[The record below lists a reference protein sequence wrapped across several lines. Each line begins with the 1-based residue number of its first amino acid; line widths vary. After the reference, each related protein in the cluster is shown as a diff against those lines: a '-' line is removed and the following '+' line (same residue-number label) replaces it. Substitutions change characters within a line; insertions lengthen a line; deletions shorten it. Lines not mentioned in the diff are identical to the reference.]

1 MGHSIRSRLRRARS
15 CSRAVALSACASLA
29 FACTGGG
36 SGGGDGGGGGGNP
49 PTTKLEPAFG
59 GLTFSSP
66 VKLVQHPRDADRWYV
81 VEQGGKIWTF
91 LASNPAATKTLALDI
106 VASPGINVGGGGEQ
120 GLLGLA
126 FDPDFGAGGAGGELY
141 LTYTDANAGDSML
154 ARYQS
159 PDDDGPFTPTA
170 DPIVLAI
177 PHGAPNHNGGDIEF
191 GKDRFLYY
199 SMGDGADGSNGQ
211 RLSAL
216 LGKVMRLDVLGA
228 PASGEKYAVPNA
240 NPFQTAGRP
249 FCDSGQSPTAA
260 PCPEIFAYGFRNPWR
275 MNFDP
280 ATDQLWIGD
289 VGESRR
295 EEIDLVLSGRNYGWN
310 CVEGDLLGP
319 NMGPECNGIASS
331 SQPPEAVHDRTDA
344 QAIIGGAVYRG
355 SAIPALVGFY
365 VYGDD
370 ITQRFFA
377 FHIDDTAPPTRLDL
391 DPKHVSAFGQGRDG
405 EIYVVSLLES
415 PSIYK
420 LVPAP

>member
-1 MGHSIRSRLRRARS
+1 MGRFIGSRLRRTS
-15 CSRAVALSACASLA
+15 CARAVALAACVGLA
-29 FACTGGG
+29 WACKGGG
-36 SGGGDGGGGGGNP
+36 SGGGDGGGGGNPP
-49 PTTKLEPAFG
+49 PTTKLDPAFG
-59 GLTFSSP
+59 GLTFSLP
-66 VKLVQHPRDADRWYV
+66 VKLVQHPSDSDRWYV

-106 VASPGINVGGGGEQ
+106 VASQGINLGAPGEQ

-126 FDPDFGAGGAGGELY
+126 FDPDFGPGGELY
-141 LTYTDANAGDSML
+141 LTYTDETANASIL

-159 PDDDGPFTPTA
+159 ADDDGPFTPTG

-177 PHGAPNHNGGDIEF
+177 PHPAPNHNGGDIEF
-191 GKDRFLYY
+191 GTDRFLYY

-211 RLSAL
+211 KVSAL
-216 LGKVMRLDVLGA
+216 LGKVLRIDVLGT

-249 FCDSGQSPTAA
+249 FCDSGQSPTAQ

-295 EEIDLVLSGRNYGWN
+295 EEIDVVLSGRNYGWN

-319 NMGPECNGIASS
+319 NLGPECNGIVSE
-331 SQPPEAVHDRTDA
+331 PPEVVHDRTDA

-420 LVPAP
+420 IAPAP

>member
-1 MGHSIRSRLRRARS
+1 V
-15 CSRAVALSACASLA
+15 RAVALSACAGLA
-29 FACTGGG
+29 WACTGGG
-36 SGGGDGGGGGGNP
+36 SSSGDGGGSDPP

-59 GLTFSSP
+59 GLSFAMA
-66 VKLVQHPRDADRWYV
+66 VKLVQHPSDSDRWYV

-106 VASPGINVGGGGEQ
+106 VASQGIDLGAPFGEQ

-126 FDPDFGAGGAGGELY
+126 FDPDFGPGGELY
-141 LTYTDANAGDSML
+141 LTYTDETANASIL

-159 PDDDGPFTPTA
+159 ADDDGPFTPTA
-170 DPIVLAI
+170 DPILLSI
-177 PHGAPNHNGGDIEF
+177 PHTAPNHNGGDIEF
-191 GKDRFLYY
+191 GEDRFLYY

-216 LGKVMRLDVLGA
+216 LGKVLRLDVLGT
-228 PASGEKYAVPNA
+228 PASGEKYAVPDA

-249 FCDSGQSPTAA
+249 FCDSGQSPATPVQ

-280 ATDQLWIGD
+280 ETDQLWIGD

-295 EEIDLVLSGRNYGWN
+295 EEIDIVLSGRNYGWN

-319 NMGPECNGIASS
+319 NTGPACNGIVSE
-331 SQPPEAVHDRTDA
+331 PPEAVHDRNDA
-344 QAIIGGAVYRG
+344 HAITGGAVYRG

-365 VYGDD
+365 VYGDFVTQLFFTFD
-370 ITQRFFA
+370 I
-377 FHIDDTAPPTRLDL
+377 DGTAPPTRLDF
-391 DPKHVSAFGQGRDG
+391 DPKNVSAFGQGRDG
-405 EIYVVSLLES
+405 EVYAVTFDS

-420 LVPAP
+420 IVPAP